1 MNRSITAYSHVK
13 FKIFSHNSLKKDVFL
28 GETAFDI
35 YDILKKNNGIIN
47 NLSFPLSLKIPRNTS
62 TKSLLSDRGPN
73 YIFISIDGVSIDM
86 NNFPQINN
94 HSTNEQTG
102 TSTNGRANDDSEPCT
117 SSTVDEITF
126 SLPKW
131 SLNDPYSNSTNSTSN
146 TNHNNQVNSDKN
158 KLSSPSRKQTNN
170 YLDQPS
176 TSTSNGITRNTSNAQ
191 QIEEPL
197 PTGWEIRFD
206 PYGR

>member
-1 MNRSITAYSHVK
+1 M
-13 FKIFSHNSLKKDVFL
+13 KKDVLL

-47 NLSFPLSLKIPRNTS
+47 NLSFPLALKIPRNNS

-86 NNFPQINN
+86 NNFPQVNTQ
-94 HSTNEQTG
+94 STNEQT
-102 TSTNGRANDDSEPCT
+102 TSANVRANGDSEPCT

-131 SLNDPYSNSTNSTSN
+131 SLSDPYSNSTNSSSKN
-146 TNHNNQVNSDKN
+146 TQVNLDKN

-176 TSTSNGITRNTSNAQ
+176 TSTGSNGLTRNASNVQ

-206 PYGR
+206 PYGRYRFLLC